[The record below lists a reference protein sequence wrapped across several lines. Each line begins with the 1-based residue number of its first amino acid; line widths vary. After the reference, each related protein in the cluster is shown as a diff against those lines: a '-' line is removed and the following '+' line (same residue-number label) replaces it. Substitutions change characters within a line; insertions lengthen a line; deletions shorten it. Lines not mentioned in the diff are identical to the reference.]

1 MSESLI
7 DFEYLNEIS
16 GGDPTYIY
24 ELLTIYLDNTPP
36 GIIDL
41 EKLIRDT
48 DDWEAIYK
56 KAHFLKSS
64 AGIVKV
70 RGMYEGL
77 LTIETKG
84 REQLKKIENGEATE
98 SKETF
103 IRLLED
109 ILAPF
114 NEALPIIEA
123 VRDKNKPQ

>member
-1 MSESLI
+1 MKFLVET
-7 DFEYLNEIS
+7 
-16 GGDPTYIY
+16 PHIY